1 MHQMLVDV
9 ALTIFNISAAPKL
22 PIFDN
27 FELVSRNKEIEE
39 AKAAIALER

>member
-1 MHQMLVDV
+1 MLVDV
-9 ALTIFNISAAPKL
+9 ALTIFNISASPKL

-27 FELVSRNKEIEE
+27 FVLISKNNEVEE